1 MSKFLRNG
9 KKVAALLVLLLVV
22 VGGIAGV
29 LTMQKVQNHE
39 LTIPEHSETIPPSG
53 NSSEPSGD
61 SGTEDEAPGEPVI
74 LNRPDYMK
82 GMYLKPGVDYL
93 AGGRTSAAE
102 IQADLDAA
110 FASVKELSM
119 NTVILPLTLN
129 GKCIAQKSGLPYID
143 EALEFDILEYASG
156 KARENGL
163 YIYVIYDLFTGVQ
176 DGSIAALSQMDSAAI
191 SSSVE
196 HGLAIAQNYD
206 IEGLMVDSYY
216 HEAQQDSYLSY
227 KLYGGGMGYENYMS
241 QQSHTAFRELSEALR
256 ADAPGKQIG
265 MLTVPVWANRATD
278 AEGSETAAAYTAKYS
293 GNADNLSYL
302 QEGYVDFV
310 AVKAE
315 GATTDA
321 SIPYKKVVSWWGEQA
336 DAAGV
341 PLYVLHFSSKAC
353 SEESGWTEYD
363 QLALQLIASE
373 DLAGFSG
380 DLYDDLPR
388 FKQDLEGSTK
398 AVLDYYD
405 DTLNRQHIL
414 TELAVTSPAK
424 KTYTTFEQTVTFMGA
439 SDPGAKIT
447 INNQEITTDGN
458 GYFTL
463 NMPLS
468 EGLNK
473 FVFTHKGKSDVYNIT
488 RQVQVVKEVSP
499 TGNVT
504 VDGGMRITITATAY
518 KDAKVYA
525 VIGGQT
531 IPLTLDETGADGNE
545 YNDSYRLFTGSYT
558 APASTDRVQE
568 IGNIVVYGEA
578 QGSKSSKTGAYVKV
592 NKRIAVEDGTPV
604 RIVSAQAE
612 TFPSSTLNDL
622 SDPGFYPLPQGA
634 LDYTVGSEMV
644 YKNENKTYT
653 YFKLASGVRVYR
665 DDITGVSNSAAPGGN
680 AVTGVQ
686 VASNSQFTDVV
697 FDTAQ
702 QVSYSAKY
710 TGSAFTIDFNYTN
723 SVPQSQSLDQNPLFK
738 SLTANSNT
746 KVTLNLNTAGRFLG
760 YRAFYNDN
768 GQLVLRFNNPPGGA
782 NGATIVVDPGHGG
795 DDVGAL
801 GFLPSYPESEI
812 TWEIAQK
819 VADELENLGA
829 NVILLNTQL
838 SSGKYVVQD
847 RVANAKAKNA
857 QVFVSIHCN
866 SSPSN
871 SSAVGTEVY
880 YFNDYS
886 KSLASSLAS
895 SISGAMNTTN
905 RGGKFGR
912 YYVTRDPQMAGV
924 LCEVGFLT
932 NEKEYNKLISDSYQQ
947 EVAEAVASS
956 VNKFLKNL
964 GGSSGG
970 GGFSSSGDYGSNSA
984 PSGGGSSSG
993 GSSSSGSG
1001 GISLDEEELTLAVGK
1016 TATLTASGSD
1026 LTWSSDDE
1034 KVATVNQKGKVTAVG
1049 SGECIISVENS
1060 EGDVAECYVTVSDEG
1075 GVEEIELSDESLTL
1089 YVGEEYELEAYIH
1102 PDDAADTEL
1111 VFSSSNDGV
1120 VSVDEDGFLEA
1131 LKPGRV
1137 TITVKNPASGVK
1149 ATCTIRVKEE

>member
-1 MSKFLRNG
+1 M
-9 KKVAALLVLLLVV
+9 
-22 VGGIAGV
+22 
-29 LTMQKVQNHE
+29 T
-39 LTIPEHSETIPPSG
+39 
-53 NSSEPSGD
+53 SS
-61 SGTEDEAPGEPVI
+61 
-74 LNRPDYMK
+74 
-82 GMYLKPGVDYL
+82 
-93 AGGRTSAAE
+93 
-102 IQADLDAA
+102 
-110 FASVKELSM
+110 
-119 NTVILPLTLN
+119 
-129 GKCIAQKSGLPYID
+129 
-143 EALEFDILEYASG
+143 
-156 KARENGL
+156 
-163 YIYVIYDLFTGVQ
+163 
-176 DGSIAALSQMDSAAI
+176 
-191 SSSVE
+191 
-196 HGLAIAQNYD
+196 
-206 IEGLMVDSYY
+206 
-216 HEAQQDSYLSY
+216 
-227 KLYGGGMGYENYMS
+227 
-241 QQSHTAFRELSEALR
+241 
-256 ADAPGKQIG
+256 
-265 MLTVPVWANRATD
+265 
-278 AEGSETAAAYTAKYS
+278 
-293 GNADNLSYL
+293 
-302 QEGYVDFV
+302 
-310 AVKAE
+310 
-315 GATTDA
+315 
-321 SIPYKKVVSWWGEQA
+321 
-336 DAAGV
+336 
-341 PLYVLHFSSKAC
+341 
-353 SEESGWTEYD
+353 
-363 QLALQLIASE
+363 ALQLIASE

-504 VDGGMRITITATAY
+504 VDGGMRITVTATAY

-531 IPLTLDETGADGNE
+531 IPLTLDETW
-545 YNDSYRLFTGSYT
+545 SRRQ
-558 APASTDRVQE
+558 RVQRLLPAVHRLLHRTGLHRPGAGDRQHCCLWRSPGLQE
-568 IGNIVVYGEA
+568 QQDRCLC
-578 QGSKSSKTGAYVKV
+578 QGQQAHRRGGRSQ
-592 NKRIAVEDGTPV
+592 V

-819 VADELENLGA
+819 VADELE
-829 NVILLNTQL
+829 
-838 SSGKYVVQD
+838 
-847 RVANAKAKNA
+847 
-857 QVFVSIHCN
+857 
-866 SSPSN
+866 
-871 SSAVGTEVY
+871 
-880 YFNDYS
+880 
-886 KSLASSLAS
+886 
-895 SISGAMNTTN
+895 
-905 RGGKFGR
+905 
-912 YYVTRDPQMAGV
+912 
-924 LCEVGFLT
+924 
-932 NEKEYNKLISDSYQQ
+932 
-947 EVAEAVASS
+947 
-956 VNKFLKNL
+956 
-964 GGSSGG
+964 
-970 GGFSSSGDYGSNSA
+970 
-984 PSGGGSSSG
+984 
-993 GSSSSGSG
+993 
-1001 GISLDEEELTLAVGK
+1001 
-1016 TATLTASGSD
+1016 D
-1026 LTWSSDDE
+1026 L
-1034 KVATVNQKGKVTAVG
+1034 V
-1049 SGECIISVENS
+1049 
-1060 EGDVAECYVTVSDEG
+1060 
-1075 GVEEIELSDESLTL
+1075 
-1089 YVGEEYELEAYIH
+1089 
-1102 PDDAADTEL
+1102 PM
-1111 VFSSSNDGV
+1111 
-1120 VSVDEDGFLEA
+1120 
-1131 LKPGRV
+1131 
-1137 TITVKNPASGVK
+1137 
-1149 ATCTIRVKEE
+1149 